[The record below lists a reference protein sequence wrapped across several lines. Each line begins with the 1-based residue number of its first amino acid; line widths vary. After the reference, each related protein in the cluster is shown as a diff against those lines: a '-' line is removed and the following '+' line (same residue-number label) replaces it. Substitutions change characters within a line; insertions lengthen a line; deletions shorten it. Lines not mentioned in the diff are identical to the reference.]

1 MIMNA
6 HKITFLA
13 REINW
18 SLSFMIMGGSRDI
31 STEFSPGNLTPLELQ
46 AIIFALL
53 KLWKVT

>member
-1 MIMNA
+1 MNA

-18 SLSFMIMGGSRDI
+18 SLSLMIMGGSRDI
-31 STEFSPGNLTPLELQ
+31 STEFSPGSLTPLELQ